1 MGKDR
6 LSLHSKLITIL
17 GSTNVAFQPPTSIVL
32 NYPCIV
38 YKLDTIEGVHAN
50 GARYLGTKRYLITII
65 DKNPDTL
72 LPDKILELPYSTFE
86 DHFTINNLNHYI
98 CSLHW

>member
-6 LSLHSKLITIL
+6 LSLHNKLLTVL
-17 GSTNVAFQPPTSIVL
+17 GSTNVFFQPPASIVL
-32 NYPCIV
+32 KYPCIV
-38 YKLDTIEGVHAN
+38 YKLDAIEGTHAN
-50 GARYLGTKRYLITII
+50 GTRYLGTKRYLVTII

-86 DHFTINNLNHYI
+86 DHFAIDNLNHYI